1 MPVEEQVVLIFAGT
15 QGYLDELPVEAVR
28 RFEAEFLA
36 LMRAKHKDILD
47 RIIETRDLD
56 DETAQKL
63 HGILKEFVSAFKA
76 SLQ

>member
-28 RFEAEFLA
+28 RFETEFLA